1 MSHEESSFLSAVHVW
16 AATAWADGVV
26 TDEEMMVMRGIIAV
40 AKLTDAERQ
49 VARGWLE
56 NKVELADVDVASIP
70 TARRNDIFS
79 AALGVVTIDKEV
91 AEAEQIFIDRLRE
104 ALEIDEATAAELRKH
119 AGV

>member
-16 AATAWADGVV
+16 AATAWADDVV
-26 TDEEMMVMRGIIAV
+26 TDEEALVMRGIIAV

-49 VARGWLE
+49 IARGWLE
-56 NKVELADVDVASIP
+56 QKVELADVDIASIP
-70 TARRNDIFS
+70 AAKRNDIFS

-91 AEAEQIFIDRLRE
+91 AEAEQIFVERLRE
-104 ALEIDEATAAELRKH
+104 ALEIDEATAAELRKN